1 MEQTKF
7 LGVVVQNNI
16 RWNSHIEYIFKKKN
30 AKGIGIIYKAKD
42 KLMERAKI
50 SLYYALIYPG
60 IHYCNAVWG
69 NDYKT
74 GLSVVHRQQKRLLW
88 IIFGLRPRDTTSS
101 YFDETEMVTI
111 FRVNQFETVLFCYK
125 WNQNLLPRLFGDFF
139 AYRSAI
145 HSRETRQ
152 SRSINLPR
160 CRTEARRSSLAYREA
175 FLSNHAMHH
184 FQSLVASIKV
194 FKRKLRQAV
203 LEKLL

>member
-50 SLYYALIYPG
+50 SLYYALIYPD

-88 IIFGLRPRDTTSS
+88 IIFGLLCLSQRDPFTRNSS
-101 YFDETEMVTI
+101 IAVDKSAKMSHGSTEELTGL
-111 FRVNQFETVLFCYK
+111 Q
-125 WNQNLLPRLFGDFF
+125 
-139 AYRSAI
+139 RSVPI
-145 HSRETRQ
+145 
-152 SRSINLPR
+152 
-160 CRTEARRSSLAYREA
+160 
-175 FLSNHAMHH
+175 
-184 FQSLVASIKV
+184 
-194 FKRKLRQAV
+194 
-203 LEKLL
+203 